1 LGLSAIAAVL
11 LVRGGVSRFGG
22 RRLAAV
28 VLVLLVGLAVMIGVG
43 IQWGGIDREIVTEA
57 YKSLGYRLQYWQA
70 TMGIIADHPW
80 FGCGPGNFQHVYT
93 QYKLPT
99 ASEEIADPHNFL
111 LHFWSI
117 AGTPAALAM
126 VVFLVLLVRV
136 AVRGHGKPTRAE
148 AAFGNASS
156 APPRETVAASRL
168 APLSGWMVAT
178 GAGFF
183 LAVMLSQS
191 ASVPLGIEVIMIG
204 MPVAWSAFWLLWPV
218 VRDLEIPPWMLLV
231 AVLALFV
238 NLSAAGG
245 IHFPNVAISAWLLA
259 AMVVFAASRRPPGDA
274 TSTTT
279 SGDQVPEPERD
290 RRQGRN
296 LVVTLIGMMVLGA
309 VFYHYEF
316 YPVLK
321 WRACQNAAMRTP
333 DAKERWTYLLQ
344 AVKADPWA
352 TETWLTLATM
362 MPSTEGGGPEAAEP
376 RTYRRRAL
384 MTAPYSAHVRLQLGE
399 AAMQY
404 YSRTGDRETL
414 ALAERM
420 FTEAIERYPTNAAL
434 HAKKA
439 VAQYLLGK
447 KSAARA
453 AREKAWELD
462 ERTPHADQKL
472 TPPLRRQLESLELG
486 DRAAGEAERE
496 AG

>member
-1 LGLSAIAAVL
+1 
-11 LVRGGVSRFGG
+11 
-22 RRLAAV
+22 
-28 VLVLLVGLAVMIGVG
+28 
-43 IQWGGIDREIVTEA
+43 
-57 YKSLGYRLQYWQA
+57 
-70 TMGIIADHPW
+70 
-80 FGCGPGNFQHVYT
+80 
-93 QYKLPT
+93 
-99 ASEEIADPHNFL
+99 
-111 LHFWSI
+111 
-117 AGTPAALAM
+117 
-126 VVFLVLLVRV
+126 
-136 AVRGHGKPTRAE
+136 
-148 AAFGNASS
+148 
-156 APPRETVAASRL
+156 
-168 APLSGWMVAT
+168 
-178 GAGFF
+178 
-183 LAVMLSQS
+183 
-191 ASVPLGIEVIMIG
+191 
-204 MPVAWSAFWLLWPV
+204 
-218 VRDLEIPPWMLLV
+218 
-231 AVLALFV
+231 
-238 NLSAAGG
+238 
-245 IHFPNVAISAWLLA
+245 
-259 AMVVFAASRRPPGDA
+259 
-274 TSTTT
+274 
-279 SGDQVPEPERD
+279 VPEPERD

-344 AVKADPWA
+344 AVKADPWG

-384 MTAPYSAHVRLQLGE
+384 MTAPHSAHVRLQLGE

-420 FTEAIERYPTNAAL
+420 FTEAIERYPTSAAL